1 MKRILTVISV
11 VAVVVIA
18 IFIAR
23 IIPRWVHASG
33 GQAESGYTH
42 VALDGVVFASSN
54 YFQIYGKWPA
64 SLQDFVIDSPQNP
77 KHVGFLTYART
88 FSLATG
94 DGWLHPLIYKPFDPS
109 VGYGSVISYGRDGQ
123 SGGVGL
129 DTDVEVHFGETH

>member
-23 IIPRWVHASG
+23 IFPRWLHARG
-33 GQAESGYTH
+33 GQAEAGYTH
-42 VALDGVVFASSN
+42 VALDGIAFASTN

-64 SLQDFVIDSPQNP
+64 SLRDFAPDSPQNP
-77 KHVGFLTYART
+77 KHDGFLTYART

-94 DGWLHPLIYKPFDPS
+94 DGWQHPLIYKPFDPS

-123 SGGVGL
+123 PGGVGL
-129 DTDVEVHFGETH
+129 DADVEVHFGETH